1 MLWAFLIVA
10 MIVSTLMEL
19 ACFFIFKIRNFALV
33 LLLQFFA
40 SLGVTYAL
48 AYKFAGSLQQAGMDN
63 ILLTC
68 AGVSLAIVV
77 LFAVIRY
84 YFGSW
89 YTRKPGPGMK

>member
-1 MLWAFLIVA
+1 MLWAFLIIA
-10 MIVSTLMEL
+10 MIVSTLVEL

-33 LLLQFFA
+33 LLLQFLV
-40 SLGVTYAL
+40 SLGATYAL
-48 AYKFAGSLQQAGMDN
+48 AYKFAGSLQQPGMEN

-68 AGVSLAIVV
+68 AGVSLAIVL